1 MGKDVRR
8 SRSNRKKLIM
18 IRHVEVCVV
27 AHNEAEF
34 IDTCLVSIESALG
47 QLPSE
52 ILSRVHIVNNGST
65 DNSDI
70 IIDKFCS
77 TKNDAYDAVH
87 IALGDKS
94 NAWNVALYERV
105 QFEDSLIIFVDGD
118 CTVNPESFSAIID
131 AAIRNPNAYLLAAIP
146 EPIGRY
152 SEIITKN
159 TLQGRALSGNFYAIT
174 PLFHQKLKQTQ
185 FTLPVGLIGDDS
197 LLAWAAQCDFKLSKG
212 VKHGLLV
219 GVENARFGYHRL
231 VPNSFTNVRM
241 YWRRLQRYSLRH
253 LQQCCIKE
261 YLTLENDEFAS
272 LPDNIEALYTFHSLN
287 HIRTDSRL
295 NNFLDNRTSK
305 VISNASGK

>member
-34 IDTCLVSIESALG
+34 IDTCLVSIASALG

-94 NAWNVALYERV
+94 NAWNVAFYERV

-146 EPIGRY
+146 ESIGRY

-174 PLFHQKLKQTQ
+174 PLFHKKLKQTQ

-212 VKHGLLV
+212 VRHGLLV
-219 GVENARFGYHRL
+219 GVEYARFG
-231 VPNSFTNVRM
+231 
-241 YWRRLQRYSLRH
+241 
-253 LQQCCIKE
+253 
-261 YLTLENDEFAS
+261 
-272 LPDNIEALYTFHSLN
+272 
-287 HIRTDSRL
+287 
-295 NNFLDNRTSK
+295 
-305 VISNASGK
+305 